1 MPRQK
6 GLPPLVHVYQ
16 NNMLLHISVQM
27 WLLDCSSLC
36 AKTDSPPPT
45 DNPSKMTAPLPPTPK
60 QHNPL
65 PSPLSAE
72 IVDLCQ
78 EVLALRQEFNEY
90 KLMHE
95 TCCLP
100 PPMSA
105 QPPVI
110 DDMAAPC
117 LAFPPSSSTT
127 STVSI
132 HSLHAHPD
140 HPQLQD
146 LLDWDELPPSF
157 CHINNTMEPTMS
169 KHMPEDVESILKL
182 VFKDA

>member
-1 MPRQK
+1 
-6 GLPPLVHVYQ
+6 
-16 NNMLLHISVQM
+16 
-27 WLLDCSSLC
+27 
-36 AKTDSPPPT
+36 
-45 DNPSKMTAPLPPTPK
+45 
-60 QHNPL
+60 
-65 PSPLSAE
+65 
-72 IVDLCQ
+72 
-78 EVLALRQEFNEY
+78 
-90 KLMHE
+90 
-95 TCCLP
+95 
-100 PPMSA
+100 MSA

-182 VFKDA
+182 VFKDAWPVYLGFNTNGDLCAATWAQQDQIILIVDMLSDVQPPSMPS